1 MLQDSITNAQADKE
15 ARSLREVEVEASGL
29 LETLNAALQAD
40 GDALLDAAEIQTIA
54 TAIDTLQLALKS
66 ADAREVTSAM
76 ENLNHQ
82 SAGFAQ
88 KRMDSSIREALAGR
102 DLDEIE
108 SN

>member
-1 MLQDSITNAQADKE
+1 M
-15 ARSLREVEVEASGL
+15 